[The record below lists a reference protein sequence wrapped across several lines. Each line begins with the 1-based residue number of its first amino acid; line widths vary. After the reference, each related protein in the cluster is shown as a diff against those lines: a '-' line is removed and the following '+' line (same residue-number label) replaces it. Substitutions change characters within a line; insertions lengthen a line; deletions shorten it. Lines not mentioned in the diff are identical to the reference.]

1 MLVLV
6 TTTAPIPQQAGSRPT
21 RASILKNTAPPATTD
36 TPPADISPGRSV
48 RLTSEREPGEHD
60 LPWRSVGATPIDEV
74 SDDDLA
80 AFCIGKS
87 VIVAFPPG
95 SWPDKKWKND
105 TKTYV
110 GEIFNSRRRGGSRE
124 VQVVCASPDPA
135 KKTVWTFWLPVSPPN
150 ASRNLS
156 TLSLRQALVNTFP
169 NQRCLWDVTSP
180 APHVSPAKKLTR
192 RNNKGRIAKAY
203 VASTDRHANLT
214 ARGPITPLLTWAY
227 IACLNACL
235 AEDNSHTSAFAPTAP
250 RTYNECTKRSD
261 YNKWLQGMQTEMDT
275 LLRQGT
281 WVVSDYDPSI
291 PIVPSKWTYA
301 LKTDQDG
308 NILRYKGRV
317 VARGDRQGPE
327 SFDETTSP
335 TARAESIRTM
345 LAYACQERMHLKQF
359 DITAAFVSADL
370 DRPLQ
375 MQPPP
380 GFPLPPGKCYLLKKS
395 LYGLRQAS
403 NLYHKKLLQWHID
416 HHFEVLNE
424 EGTFFRLRRG
434 NDCLLIQFYVDD
446 GICACSSTDIFDD
459 YILSF
464 SKTFTLSSHGDL
476 KYYLGIEV
484 DYDREKGTLRLCQQK
499 YIHDLLNR
507 FDMLNCAHA
516 ATPAVPNEYLTNE
529 GCIDRATPENIPT
542 IRKYQTLVGA
552 LLYLSGWSRPDI
564 AAAVSSCS
572 RFLAGPSPA
581 HITAAKR
588 ILRYL
593 AGTSDLCI
601 CYRRSPATNPYINTL
616 FGYCDAD
623 HAGAP
628 DDRLSVTGFMY
639 FMNGGPISWCSKRQ
653 PIVALSST
661 EAEFYAASQ
670 AGNAAIVLRRLL
682 EAMGIPQQGPTVVM
696 EDNAACIFMAHRPGE
711 LKRAKHI
718 DTRIYRLREMTRDGI
733 ILLAKVLTEFQ
744 VADIFT
750 KALPTILFERHRSTF
765 LSR

>member
-1 MLVLV
+1 MRLLLWKPLLSLPVTVLQLKLTLIATSILAAFDHLLLAHRKPYLADLLETILLDQRGITLLMTMLVLV
-6 TTTAPIPQQAGSRPT
+6 LLLLLSLNKQVH
-21 RASILKNTAPPATTD
+21 
-36 TPPADISPGRSV
+36 V
-48 RLTSEREPGEHD
+48 RLELLYSRTLLLQRLQIL
-60 LPWRSVGATPIDEV
+60 LPRISHL
-74 SDDDLA
+74 DDLYVLQA
-80 AFCIGKS
+80 NVNQA
-87 VIVAFPPG
+87 
-95 SWPDKKWKND
+95 NM
-105 TKTYV
+105 TYH
-110 GEIFNSRRRGGSRE
+110 GALS
-124 VQVVCASPDPA
+124 APH
-135 KKTVWTFWLPVSPPN
+135 
-150 ASRNLS
+150 LS
-156 TLSLRQALVNTFP
+156 T
-169 NQRCLWDVTSP
+169 
-180 APHVSPAKKLTR
+180 KK
-192 RNNKGRIAKAY
+192 I
-203 VASTDRHANLT
+203 H
-214 ARGPITPLLTWAY
+214 
-227 IACLNACL
+227 
-235 AEDNSHTSAFAPTAP
+235 
-250 RTYNECTKRSD
+250 
-261 YNKWLQGMQTEMDT
+261 
-275 LLRQGT
+275 
-281 WVVSDYDPSI
+281 PS
-291 PIVPSKWTYA
+291 
-301 LKTDQDG
+301 
-308 NILRYKGRV
+308 
-317 VARGDRQGPE
+317 
-327 SFDETTSP
+327 
-335 TARAESIRTM
+335 
-345 LAYACQERMHLKQF
+345 AYAE
-359 DITAAFVSADL
+359 
-370 DRPLQ
+370 
-375 MQPPP
+375 
-380 GFPLPPGKCYLLKKS
+380 
-395 LYGLRQAS
+395 
-403 NLYHKKLLQWHID
+403 
-416 HHFEVLNE
+416 
-424 EGTFFRLRRG
+424 
-434 NDCLLIQFYVDD
+434 
-446 GICACSSTDIFDD
+446 
-459 YILSF
+459 
-464 SKTFTLSSHGDL
+464 
-476 KYYLGIEV
+476 
-484 DYDREKGTLRLCQQK
+484 
-499 YIHDLLNR
+499 
-507 FDMLNCAHA
+507 